1 MPQNFLCFY
10 LEDLDQVFG
19 FIVYLKIFIRSIDRL
34 GFGFLKQYSILGMQQ
49 NFLYFYF
56 EELEQVFDLG
66 INFKIVAYLKMSAER
81 DFNPVGFETLE
92 QYTIFQMCNKT
103 QNR

>member
-56 EELEQVFDLG
+56 EELEQVFG
-66 INFKIVAYLKMSAER
+66 FIAYLEIIEWR
-81 DFNPVGFETLE
+81 GFNLFGLGSL
-92 QYTIFQMCNKT
+92 K
-103 QNR
+103 